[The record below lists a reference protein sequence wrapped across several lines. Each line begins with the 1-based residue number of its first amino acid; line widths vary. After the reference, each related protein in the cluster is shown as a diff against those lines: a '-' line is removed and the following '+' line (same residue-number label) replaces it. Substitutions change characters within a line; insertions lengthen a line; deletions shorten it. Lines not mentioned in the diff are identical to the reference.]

1 MRAFLAFLL
10 SLPLSVMLMGLLA
23 AAVPVPWQSW
33 LVLQL
38 LGVTLLW
45 MLLVTLVALPA
56 RNWPPLVTL
65 LVMNG
70 VAWAAL
76 QTTALYGGGA

>member
-10 SLPLSVMLMGLLA
+10 SLPLSVMLMGLAA

-45 MLLVTLVALPA
+45 MLLVVLVALPE
-56 RNWPPLVTL
+56 RTWPPLVAL

-70 VAWAAL
+70 VAWMVL

>member
-10 SLPLSVMLMGLLA
+10 SLPLSVMLMGLAA

-45 MLLVTLVALPA
+45 MLLVVLVALPE
-56 RNWPPLVTL
+56 RTRPPLVAL

-70 VAWAAL
+70 VAWMAL

>member
-23 AAVPVPWQSW
+23 AVVPVPWQSW

-45 MLLVTLVALPA
+45 MLLVVLVALPE
-56 RNWPPLVTL
+56 RTWPPLVAL
-65 LVMNG
+65 LLMNG
-70 VAWAAL
+70 VAWMAL

>member
-23 AAVPVPWQSW
+23 AAVPAPWQSW

-45 MLLVTLVALPA
+45 MLLVVLVVPAVVVVAMPAAVVLPE
-56 RNWPPLVTL
+56 R
-65 LVMNG
+65 
-70 VAWAAL
+70 
-76 QTTALYGGGA
+76 

>member
-1 MRAFLAFLL
+1 MRAFWALLL
-10 SLPLSVMLMGLLA
+10 SLPLSVMLMGLAA

-45 MLLVTLVALPA
+45 MLLVVLVALPE
-56 RNWPPLVTL
+56 RTWPPLVTL

-70 VAWAAL
+70 VAWMAL
-76 QTTALYGGGA
+76 QATALYGGGA

>member
-10 SLPLSVMLMGLLA
+10 SLPLSGMLMGLLA
-23 AAVPVPWQSW
+23 ASLPVPWQSW

-45 MLLVTLVALPA
+45 MLLVTLVALPE
-56 RNWPPLVTL
+56 RTWPPLVAL

-70 VAWAAL
+70 VAWMAL
-76 QTTALYGGGA
+76 QTTALYGSGA

>member
-1 MRAFLAFLL
+1 MRAFWALLL
-10 SLPLSVMLMGLLA
+10 SLPLSVMLMGLVA

-45 MLLVTLVALPA
+45 MLLVVLVLQMPIQALTL
-56 RNWPPLVTL
+56 
-65 LVMNG
+65 
-70 VAWAAL
+70 
-76 QTTALYGGGA
+76 QH

>member
-1 MRAFLAFLL
+1 MRAFLALLL
-10 SLPLSVMLMGLLA
+10 SLPLSVMLMGLVA

-45 MLLVTLVALPA
+45 MLLVVLVALPE
-56 RNWPPLVTL
+56 RTWPPLVAL

-70 VAWAAL
+70 VAWMAL
-76 QTTALYGGGA
+76 QTTALYGAGA

>member
-1 MRAFLAFLL
+1 
-10 SLPLSVMLMGLLA
+10 MLMGLAA

-45 MLLVTLVALPA
+45 MLLVVLVALPE
-56 RNWPPLVTL
+56 RTWPPLVAL

-70 VAWAAL
+70 VAWMAL

>member
-10 SLPLSVMLMGLLA
+10 SLPLSVMLMGLVA

-45 MLLVTLVALPA
+45 MLLVVLVALPE
-56 RNWPPLVTL
+56 RTWLPLV
-65 LVMNG
+65 
-70 VAWAAL
+70 A
-76 QTTALYGGGA
+76 

>member
-45 MLLVTLVALPA
+45 MLLVVLVALPE
-56 RNWPPLVTL
+56 RTWPPLVAL

-70 VAWAAL
+70 VAWMVL

>member
-23 AAVPVPWQSW
+23 AAVPAPWQSW

-38 LGVTLLW
+38 LGGTLLW
-45 MLLVTLVALPA
+45 MLLVVLVALPE
-56 RNWPPLVTL
+56 RTWPPLVTL

-70 VAWAAL
+70 VAWMAL

>member
-10 SLPLSVMLMGLLA
+10 SLPLSVMLMGLVA

-45 MLLVTLVALPA
+45 MLLVVLVALPE
-56 RNWPPLVTL
+56 RTWLPLVAL

-70 VAWAAL
+70 VAWMAL